1 MGPRPARRECRPR
14 HEADAGSRNP
24 EEPFRQ
30 FCFGR
35 TAFLLPAFPLNRGA
49 RLRIVCVIAPDSTEG
64 MATLTK
70 DKQALETMYR
80 KGWQDAGKLIEWYK
94 QA

>member
-1 MGPRPARRECRPR
+1 MTKLLWHRYPAAAKGLALRAERYNQTVRRALKLEQQ
-14 HEADAGSRNP
+14 G
-24 EEPFRQ
+24 
-30 FCFGR
+30 
-35 TAFLLPAFPLNRGA
+35 
-49 RLRIVCVIAPDSTEG
+49 IVCVIAPDSTEG